1 MARSVL
7 AFAACLALAGAGVGC
22 SDSDDD
28 DTAPGA
34 GGTTGGGAGMTSAG
48 GTSNDAG
55 TGGPTNGDAGT
66 TNGDAG
72 TAGTTNGDAGTG
84 GTTNGAAGDAN
95 AGDGNAPDHV
105 PYANVVAVVPSGDE
119 GAYNFSVSVESSDT
133 GCDEYANWWEVLTE
147 DGELSYRRIIDH
159 SHTDAN
165 GTSDPDAPG
174 NTFTRGGAPVPV
186 SADMTVI
193 VRAHMSVGGYN
204 GMALRGSVAS
214 GFVQAPDIDNDF
226 AADVETAEP
235 QPGICTF

>member
-1 MARSVL
+1 MARWL
-7 AFAACLALAGAGVGC
+7 LPLMAALTCVGMASGC

-34 GGTTGGGAGMTSAG
+34 GGTAGGGAGTTSAG

-55 TGGPTNGDAGT
+55 TGG
-66 TNGDAG
+66 
-72 TAGTTNGDAGTG
+72 
-84 GTTNGAAGDAN
+84 TTNGAAGDSS

-186 SADMTVI
+186 SADTRVI

-214 GFVQAPDIDNDF
+214 GFVQAPDIGNDF